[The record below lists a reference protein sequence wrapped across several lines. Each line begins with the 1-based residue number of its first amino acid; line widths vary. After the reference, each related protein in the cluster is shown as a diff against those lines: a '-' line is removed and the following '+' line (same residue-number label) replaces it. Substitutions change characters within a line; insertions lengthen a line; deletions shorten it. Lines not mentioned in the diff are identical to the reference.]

1 MNVPLFIA
9 LMAVLT
15 LMSAFFSLS
24 DAAFS
29 SVSKAKLK
37 QLAEANKKAA
47 LALGLS
53 EKSDKLMSTLLICN
67 ICTNIAITAIG
78 ALLFFED
85 HGLIA
90 SVITTV
96 IVALIL
102 LVFGEM
108 IPRAIAGEKA
118 EACAIL
124 TAPLARVFM
133 FILTP
138 FSFLLS
144 LINKGIAKMFKSK
157 EKEATSQE
165 ELLMIVEEAEQE
177 GELDKEESQ
186 LLYNAIEFSE
196 LKAEDIL
203 THRVDL
209 EAVSVDADKKDIAH
223 VFSETKFSRLLVY
236 EDSIDNIIGVIHQK
250 DFYHETTI
258 TRRAIRDIMTPPI
271 FTLKNESIDD
281 LLKLLQK
288 NKSHVAVIVDEYG
301 GTYGIVTMEDI
312 LEELV
317 GEIWDEH
324 DEVTEE
330 LTEISENIFHV
341 DGLMNFEDFC
351 EQFGLGEVE
360 SQSVSVGGWVA
371 ERLEKIPEVEDSFI
385 FESLTVTVSEVDGPR
400 AATLEIEVHEASESE
415 GDDTEKSE

>member
-9 LMAVLT
+9 VMAVLT
-15 LMSAFFSLS
+15 LMLAFFSLS

-37 QLAEANKKAA
+37 QTAEANKKAA
-47 LALGLS
+47 LALKLS
-53 EKSDKLMSTLLICN
+53 EKSDKLMTTLLICN
-67 ICTNIAITAIG
+67 VFTVIAITAIG

-85 HGLIA
+85 LGLIGA
-90 SVITTV
+90 VITTV
-96 IVALIL
+96 AVAFIL
-102 LVFGEM
+102 LVLGVM
-108 IPRAIAGEKA
+108 IPRAIAGEKP
-118 EACAIL
+118 EACAVFG
-124 TAPLARVFM
+124 APLVRVFM

-138 FSFLLS
+138 LSFILS
-144 LINKGIAKMFKSK
+144 SINKGIAKMFKSK

-271 FTLKNESIDD
+271 FTLKNESVDD

-351 EQFGLGEVE
+351 EQFALGEVE

-371 ERLEKIPEVEDSFI
+371 ERLEKIPEIEDSFV
-385 FESLTVTVSEVDGPR
+385 FENLTVTVSEVDGPR
-400 AATLEIEVHEASESE
+400 AAMLNIEVREASESE